1 MTDTLPA
8 PVAAYFAAET
18 PEAIARCFTRD
29 AIAVDERR
37 THRGRDAIRQWRE
50 EVAAISFSH
59 EILSV
64 RREGDRVTV
73 ATRVSGAF
81 RGSPVELDNVFD
93 LEGDRIARL
102 EIS

>member
-8 PVAAYFAAET
+8 PVAAYYAAKT
-18 PEAIARCFTRD
+18 PDDIARCFTKD
-29 AIAVDERR
+29 GVALDERA
-37 THRGRDAIRQWRE
+37 THRGRDEIRRWRE
-50 EVAAISFSH
+50 EVAKISFSH

-64 RREGDRVTV
+64 RRDGDRVTV

-81 RGSPVELDNVFD
+81 KGSPVELSNVFD
-93 LEGDRIARL
+93 LERDLIARL